1 MNMNKH
7 LQLAA
12 LLDRFAELVDAV
24 GVGAFAA
31 LYRDH
36 AQTLRVSTDQAGVK
50 SIGADIVASL
60 RVGPGTLADQY
71 LVRADG
77 TPDVERS
84 REYVV
89 LVDEIRKRAKH
100 IS

>member
-1 MNMNKH
+1 MNMKKH

-12 LLDRFAELVDAV
+12 LLDRFAELVDAI
-24 GVGAFAA
+24 GEREFAA

-36 AQTLRVSTDQAGVK
+36 AQALRVLSDQAEAK
-50 SIGADIVASL
+50 SIGTDIVASL
-60 RVGPGTLADQY
+60 RVGPGTLADRY
-71 LVRADG
+71 LIHADG

-89 LVDEIRKRAKH
+89 LVDDIRRRAKH
-100 IS
+100 IP